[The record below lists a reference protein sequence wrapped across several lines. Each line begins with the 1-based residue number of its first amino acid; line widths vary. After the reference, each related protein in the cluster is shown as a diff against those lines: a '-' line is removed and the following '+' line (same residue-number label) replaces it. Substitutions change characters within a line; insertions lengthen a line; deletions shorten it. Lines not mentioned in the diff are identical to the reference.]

1 MKVKTYLFTILVIT
15 LISGSCSQFQSHSS
29 QYELVVLD
37 TLKIPFAGD
46 IHAGTY
52 AHHTG
57 LIYNYQNGEYLKFDS
72 LGNVL
77 ASNKI
82 PISGDSGLYYV
93 NGLKIIEN
101 GNILAKSIRGE
112 IGLLDEQLNLIKK
125 ASMPFPNGSLDLKRN
140 QNAINIYKDELI
152 LFHPGRNN
160 KSPYDLGYYR
170 DNYLLE
176 KLNPSTGEAT
186 PFLKLSPES
195 QYQENLHF
203 EPPTAL
209 ISISGNSLYFVFN
222 KEPLVSKYN
231 LANNGTWV
239 SSVPLDSED
248 FVQIKGQEIPLG
260 NDGSVLVEGEIT
272 NLFALK
278 NGFAVVYINGLL
290 KEPSPGKKIP
300 GKQLQIYNDKTGWSD
315 PIELPFNLL
324 FLLNF
329 EQEAQ
334 AFYGLINPKTLP
346 MGSNQAQV
354 LKLKL
359 AKNK

>member
-1 MKVKTYLFTILVIT
+1 MKIKTYLFPILVIA
-15 LISGSCSQFQSHSS
+15 LFSGSCNLFQSNSG

-37 TLKIPFAGD
+37 TLNIPFSGD

-52 AHHTG
+52 AHNTG
-57 LIYNYQNGEYLKFDS
+57 LIYNYQSGEYLKFDS

-77 ASNKI
+77 ANKI
-82 PISGDSGLYYV
+82 IPTVGDSGLYYV

-101 GNILAKSIRGE
+101 GNILAKSIKGE
-112 IGLLDEQLNLIKK
+112 IGLLDEELNLVKK
-125 ASMPFPNGSLDLKRN
+125 ANMPFPNGSLDLKRN
-140 QNAINIYKDELI
+140 QNAINVYKDELL

-160 KSPYDLGYYR
+160 KSPYELGYYR

-176 KLNPSTGEAT
+176 KLNPSTGVAT
-186 PFLKLSPES
+186 PFLKLSPKS
-195 QYQENLHF
+195 QYQESLHF

-209 ISISGNSLYFVFN
+209 ISISDNSLYFVFN
-222 KEPLVSKYN
+222 KEPLISKYD
-231 LANNGTWV
+231 LSNNGEWV
-239 SSVPLDSED
+239 NSIPLDSED
-248 FVQIKGQEIPLG
+248 FVQVKGQKLPLG

-278 NGFAVVYINGLL
+278 NGFAVVYIDGLL
-290 KEPSPGKKIP
+290 KEPGPGQKIP
-300 GKQLQIYNDKTGWSD
+300 GKQLKIYNYETGWSA

-329 EQEAQ
+329 EQENK

-346 MGSNQAQV
+346 IDNNQAQV
-354 LKLKL
+354 LKYQL
-359 AKNK
+359 ASH

>member
-1 MKVKTYLFTILVIT
+1 MKVRTYLFTILVIT

-160 KSPYDLGYYR
+160 KSPYDMGYYR

-222 KEPLVSKYN
+222 KEPLVSKYD